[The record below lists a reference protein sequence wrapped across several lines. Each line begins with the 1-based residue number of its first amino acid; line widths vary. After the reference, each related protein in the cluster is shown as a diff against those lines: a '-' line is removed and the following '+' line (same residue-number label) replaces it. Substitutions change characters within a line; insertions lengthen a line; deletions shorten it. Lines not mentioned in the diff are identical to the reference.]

1 MPLLQRLRHTVADN
15 QILIVLL
22 AMVVGAIFP
31 DFFQPLAPFSTPLLI
46 LIFFTSSLRLNMG
59 ELMGYGRDWRML
71 LLSNF
76 TMLIFMPL
84 AMWLPP
90 AVFAPDWALPF
101 LIVGAM
107 PTGLTIALIADLF
120 GGKTSL
126 AMLIS
131 ATTSLLAPVTI
142 PLIFQLVI
150 GQQIAIPALQM
161 FTSLLITIVL
171 PFVAA
176 MLVKSRAKAAI
187 EKHDLLWRETSL
199 LIFGLLIAAIVA
211 DTMRGGASSM
221 HLGWNDIGIVAVM
234 VVYMGGVAWLS
245 YALAAW
251 RTPAERIT
259 IALCMVYMNNTL
271 ALYIGNKFFHEQNVV
286 PRLLIILVAVNALLP
301 PIKWAAGRVIK
312 TAKIGKPSAIAQP
325 IL

>member
-1 MPLLQRLRHTVADN
+1 MTISQRLRHIVADN

-31 DFFQPLAPFSTPLLI
+31 DLFQPLAPYSTPLLI
-46 LIFFTSSLRLNMG
+46 CIFFTSSLRLNMD
-59 ELMGYGRDWRML
+59 ELVGYAKDWRML

-76 TMLIFMPL
+76 VMLVFMPL

-90 AVFAPDWALPF
+90 AIFAPDWALPF

-131 ATTSLLAPVTI
+131 ATTSLLAPIVV
-142 PLIFQLVI
+142 PLIFKLVI
-150 GQQIAIPALQM
+150 GQQIAIPVFQM
-161 FTSLLITIVL
+161 FASLMLTIVL

-176 MLVKSRAKAAI
+176 MVVKSQAKAVI
-187 EKHDLLWRETSL
+187 ERHDLMWREISL
-199 LIFGLLIAAIVA
+199 IVFGLLIAAIVA
-211 DTMRGGASSM
+211 DTMHGTPI
-221 HLGWNDIGIVAVM
+221 HLGWNEIGIVAVM
-234 VVYMGGVAWLS
+234 VVYMGGVAWLA
-245 YALAAW
+245 YAIAAW

-286 PRLLIILVAVNALLP
+286 PRLLIILTAVNALLP

-312 TAKIGKPSAIAQP
+312 TAKTKIQRPDTIAQP
-325 IL
+325 LI